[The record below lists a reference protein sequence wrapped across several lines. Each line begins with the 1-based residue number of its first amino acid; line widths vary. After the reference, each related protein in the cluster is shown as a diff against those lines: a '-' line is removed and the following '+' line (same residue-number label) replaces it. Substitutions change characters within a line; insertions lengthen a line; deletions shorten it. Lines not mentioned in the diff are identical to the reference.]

1 MMMEYLT
8 GSHTWTWVFSHRVQT
23 LFKRPNSKEAVCVW
37 SYLLVTGADTGV
49 GGQLRPPPKLLKD
62 QNYPNYGCQ
71 PAGRAAQLHNQG
83 EPTKPGLASS
93 SPASRLSNTSAIVI
107 LLLINDI
114 SVLLINDISVL
125 VINDIFVIKNLFV
138 IISEKVGI
146 SKSGCLW

>member
-1 MMMEYLT
+1 M
-8 GSHTWTWVFSHRVQT
+8 
-23 LFKRPNSKEAVCVW
+23 W

-93 SPASRLSNTSAIVI
+93 SPASRLSNTLAILI
-107 LLLINDI
+107 LLIINDI
-114 SVLLINDISVL
+114 IVLIINILILLIINILIVLIINDI
-125 VINDIFVIKNLFV
+125 IV
-138 IISEKVGI
+138 IIREKVRMG
-146 SKSGCLW
+146 GV

>member
-1 MMMEYLT
+1 M
-8 GSHTWTWVFSHRVQT
+8 
-23 LFKRPNSKEAVCVW
+23 CVW

-93 SPASRLSNTSAIVI
+93 SPASRLSNTSAILI
-107 LLLINDI
+107 LPLCFTKRIDFLKYASILGVFTIIYVVSIAVLQGVSLDI
-114 SVLLINDISVL
+114 SLA
-125 VINDIFVIKNLFV
+125 FR
-138 IISEKVGI
+138 
-146 SKSGCLW
+146 